1 MNESTTALI
10 SQLGSLSYIGIFI
23 TSFLANV
30 VVPVPEEVVLI
41 IFGYL
46 SKVHTSLSLVYLVPI
61 VICGVL
67 LSDIIMYSLA
77 RSNNRLVTFF
87 YNKLFSHLFSPESSQ
102 WVGQNIKKIIF
113 FSRFM
118 IQFRFLGPFF
128 AGQQK
133 TPFKTFLL
141 YDLLAVSFYVPL
153 YIIIGR
159 FFYKK
164 LNLIIYNV
172 NIVKNIVLV
181 VFVGILVFSL
191 TKILYRFLFK
201 NASQKPV
208 K

>member
-10 SQLGSLSYIGIFI
+10 SQLGSLSYIGILI

-30 VVPVPEEVVLI
+30 VVPVPEEVVLV

-46 SKVHTSLSLVYLVPI
+46 SKVHSDLLLIYLIPI
-61 VICGVL
+61 VMIGLL
-67 LSDIIMYSLA
+67 LSDIVMYSLA
-77 RSNNRLVTFF
+77 RANNRFVTFF
-87 YNKLFSHLFSPESSQ
+87 YNKLFSHLFSQESSE
-102 WVGQNIKKIIF
+102 WIRQNIKKIIF

-133 TPFKTFLL
+133 VPFKVFLL
-141 YDLLAVSFYVPL
+141 YDFLAVSLYVPL

-181 VFVGILVFSL
+181 LFVGLLVISL
-191 TKILYRFLFK
+191 TKILFRFIFK
-201 NASQKPV
+201 NTPKQP
-208 K
+208 